1 MEPMARS
8 DVANLAAWDAPG
20 GLPKDRI
27 DRVAAHPRFSDSVR
41 TLAANM
47 QAAAADDRALDGVF
61 KDAGRYLAAMWAI
74 YLHVSGGLTLPRLK
88 AICAQTGFLSPGRAR
103 ALLAYMRYL
112 GYVELLPVGKRGEPA
127 RYRPTPRFIE
137 SWRAHLRAALEAAQV
152 IEPGA
157 RVVLDVFDRTEVFE
171 AFARLQCEGLL
182 EAAREGDRTAPVLEA
197 FVNRHAGHQI
207 VSAMIVAAPVFPP
220 AEPIKLSL
228 AATARRYGV
237 SRNHV
242 RRMFA
247 EAEQRGMLTLDKDG
261 TVVFLD
267 AGRRGL
273 EFHYAFQLVRLLI
286 AAAKT
291 LKERP
296 EIGAAAS

>member
-1 MEPMARS
+1 
-8 DVANLAAWDAPG
+8 
-20 GLPKDRI
+20 
-27 DRVAAHPRFSDSVR
+27 
-41 TLAANM
+41 
-47 QAAAADDRALDGVF
+47 
-61 KDAGRYLAAMWAI
+61 
-74 YLHVSGGLTLPRLK
+74 
-88 AICAQTGFLSPGRAR
+88 
-103 ALLAYMRYL
+103 
-112 GYVELLPVGKRGEPA
+112 
-127 RYRPTPRFIE
+127 
-137 SWRAHLRAALEAAQV
+137 
-152 IEPGA
+152 
-157 RVVLDVFDRTEVFE
+157 
-171 AFARLQCEGLL
+171 
-182 EAAREGDRTAPVLEA
+182 
-197 FVNRHAGHQI
+197 
-207 VSAMIVAAPVFPP
+207 MIVAAPVFPP